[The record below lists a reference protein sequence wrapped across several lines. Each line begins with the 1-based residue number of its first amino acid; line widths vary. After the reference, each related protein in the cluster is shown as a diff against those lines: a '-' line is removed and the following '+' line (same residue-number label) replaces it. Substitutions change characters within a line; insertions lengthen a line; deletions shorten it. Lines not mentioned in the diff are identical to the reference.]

1 MFVLWGKADIVTA
14 PPSSDASLQC
24 DEHAR
29 SHRDVW
35 FDDPAKIVKPV
46 GAELIGDG

>member
-1 MFVLWGKADIVTA
+1 LLRR
-14 PPSSDASLQC
+14 PSSDASLQR
-24 DEHAR
+24 DAHAR
-29 SHRDVW
+29 SHCDDW

>member
-14 PPSSDASLQC
+14 PRSSDACLQC

-29 SHRDVW
+29 SRRDDW
-35 FDDPAKIVKPV
+35 FDDPASSVKPV
-46 GAELIGDG
+46 VLN